1 MCGTTEARSHLGWR
15 CSLAWTPAT
24 RWLLWD
30 TEDLRGG
37 AAYRQGLQLGVRG
50 GSQRVRGGGTQGS
63 LSSGVPVCGL
73 KASAFLVARAQAPLS
88 PSLSFPTQKVVRRD
102 SVSSPSES

>member
-15 CSLAWTPAT
+15 CSPAWTPAT
-24 RWLLWD
+24 RLLWD

-37 AAYRQGLQLGVRG
+37 AAYRQGLQLGARG
-50 GSQRVRGGGTQGS
+50 GSQSVRGGGTQGS

-73 KASAFLVARAQAPLS
+73 KASAFLVARTRAPLS

-102 SVSSPSES
+102 NMNSPCES